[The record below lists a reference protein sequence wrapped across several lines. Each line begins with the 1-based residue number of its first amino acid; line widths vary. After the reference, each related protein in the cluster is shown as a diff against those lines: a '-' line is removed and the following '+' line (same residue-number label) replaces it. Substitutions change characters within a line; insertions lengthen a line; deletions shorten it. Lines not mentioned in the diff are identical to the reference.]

1 MTPNRKPL
9 QDYIEEPSPFAM
21 FAAMIGAVGV
31 AVAVILVITNGLERL
46 ARLERLAQVAQ
57 ADARARLVVGNCEEP
72 RKNGDR
78 AVIIVRREGA
88 KLAVE
93 CNPLL
98 DWREPLRSLK
108 K

>member
-1 MTPNRKPL
+1 MKL
-9 QDYIEEPSPFAM
+9 DKEFDIIDEPSSFAM

-31 AVAVILVITNGLERL
+31 AVAVILVITNGLDRL
-46 ARLERLAQVAQ
+46 AKLERAAQVAQ

-72 RKNGDR
+72 RKHGDR